1 MTIFTTTFWADAA
14 ERSIK
19 TVAQSLL
26 ALFVVG
32 GQVFNVLTVNWT
44 QALGVAAGAGV
55 ISILTSI
62 VSAKIT
68 ATDSASLAVKTVPK
82 G

>member
-1 MTIFTTTFWADAA
+1 MTIFTTKFWADAA
-14 ERSIK
+14 ERAVK

-26 ALFVVG
+26 TLWLAG
-32 GQVFNVLTVNWT
+32 DQVFNLVTVNWT
-44 QALGVAAGAGV
+44 QALGIAAGAGV

-62 VSAKIT
+62 VSAKVT
-68 ATDSASLAVKTVPK
+68 DTDSASLAVKTLPK